1 MKLRAYLLNMPVDQR
16 ERWAAAC
23 GTSLN
28 YLWRLAYNFDKG
40 LRPSAELATQIE
52 IHSNQMVR
60 RWESIPET
68 WHRIWP
74 ELIGLPGAPS
84 LQQELAVED
93 VA

>member
-1 MKLRAYLLNMPVDQR
+1 MNKLHTYLLQLPPDAR
-16 ERWAAAC
+16 DPFAALT

-28 YLWRLAYNFDKG
+28 YLWKLAYNFDKG

-74 ELIGLPGAPS
+74 ELIDSPGAPS
-84 LQQELAVED
+84 LQQALVED
-93 VA
+93 AA

>member
-1 MKLRAYLLNMPVDQR
+1 MKLHPYLLSLAPADRDQF
-16 ERWAAAC
+16 AKLC

-28 YLWRLAYNFDKG
+28 YLWKIAYRFDEG

-52 IHSNQMVR
+52 LCSNLKVR
-60 RWESIPET
+60 RWECIPER

-74 ELIGLPGAPS
+74 ELVGTPDAPEPPAER
-84 LQQELAVED
+84 L